1 MLFKGSAVALVTPF
15 TKDNKVNFDKLA
27 ELIEYHIENKTD
39 AIVSCGTTGEATTMS
54 DEEILSVLEFTV
66 KKVNGRIPVIAG
78 TGSNNTMHSVELSQK
93 AEALGVDG
101 LLIITPYYNKANK
114 SGLKKHFVT
123 IAESVNIPILL
134 YNVPGRTCMNIS
146 PSLIAELAQVPNI
159 VAVKEAS
166 GDLGQVAEIASL
178 VPEDFA
184 IYSGND
190 DSIVPLLSLGG
201 HGVISV
207 LANVCPRE
215 THDLVEKYL
224 NGDVEGSRKIQLDL
238 DALIA
243 ALFIEVNPIPVK
255 TAMNLLGFE
264 VGDLR
269 LPLDNM
275 DPANLEVL
283 KKELINAGLKVQA

>member
-114 SGLKKHFVT
+114 SGLKKHFIT
-123 IAESVNIPILL
+123 IAESVNIPIIL

-146 PSLIAELAQVPNI
+146 PALIAELAQLPNI

-224 NGDVEGSRKIQLDL
+224 EGDVEGSRKIQLDL

-283 KKELINAGLKVQA
+283 KKELVNAGLKVQA

>member
-114 SGLKKHFVT
+114 SGLKKHFIT
-123 IAESVNIPILL
+123 IAESVNIPIIL

-146 PSLIAELAQVPNI
+146 PALIAELAQVPNI

-224 NGDVEGSRKIQLDL
+224 EGDVEGSRKIQLDL

>member
-114 SGLKKHFVT
+114 SGLKKHFIT
-123 IAESVNIPILL
+123 IAESVNIPIIL

-146 PSLIAELAQVPNI
+146 PALIAELAQVPNI

-224 NGDVEGSRKIQLDL
+224 EGDVECSRKIQLDL

-283 KKELINAGLKVQA
+283 KKELVNAGLKVQA

>member
-114 SGLKKHFVT
+114 SGLKKHFIT
-123 IAESVNIPILL
+123 IAESVNIPIIL

-146 PSLIAELAQVPNI
+146 PALIAELAQVPNI

-224 NGDVEGSRKIQLDL
+224 EGDVEGSRKIQLDL

-283 KKELINAGLKVQA
+283 KKELVNAGLKVQA

>member
-1 MLFKGSAVALVTPF
+1 MLFTGSAVALVTPF

-123 IAESVNIPILL
+123 IAESVNIPIIL

-146 PSLIAELAQVPNI
+146 PALIAELAQVPNI

-224 NGDVEGSRKIQLDL
+224 EGDVEGSRKIQLDL

-283 KKELINAGLKVQA
+283 KKELVNAGLKVQA

>member
-123 IAESVNIPILL
+123 IAESVNIPIIL

-146 PSLIAELAQVPNI
+146 PALIAELAQVPNI

-283 KKELINAGLKVQA
+283 KKELVNAGLKVQA

>member
-78 TGSNNTMHSVELSQK
+78 TGSNDTMHSVELSQK

-123 IAESVNIPILL
+123 IAESVNIPIIL

-146 PSLIAELAQVPNI
+146 PALIAELAQVPNI

-283 KKELINAGLKVQA
+283 KKELVNAGLKVQA